1 MAIKRN
7 AGVFVILLTVFVSWS
22 IVSAK
27 DSKKAELNLKAL
39 DGTKVHLRDLRGKIV
54 VLNFW
59 ATWCGPCREDM
70 PRLVEAEQKYK
81 ANGVVFVGASLDDS
95 KTQGKIAGFVQDH
108 NIDFPI
114 WVGATGDD
122 LDKLDMGPAVPATA
136 FIDQDGNIVARIAG
150 EIRPDELT
158 ERLDWLVGGR
168 SGPAPKERV
177 VHLEGHE

>member
-1 MAIKRN
+1 MSCKKSAM
-7 AGVFVILLTVFVSWS
+7 GFILLLALGVSWS
-22 IVSAK
+22 PIKAK
-27 DSKKAELNLKAL
+27 DSQKAGLSLKAL

-59 ATWCGPCREDM
+59 ATWCGPCREEM

-95 KTQGKIAGFVQDH
+95 KTQAKISEFVKDH
-108 NIDFPI
+108 GIDFPI

-136 FIDQDGNIVARIAG
+136 FIDQDGDIVARVSG
-150 EIRPDELT
+150 EIRPEELT
-158 ERLDWLVGGR
+158 ERLDWLVRGR
-168 SGPAPKERV
+168 SGPGPKERV
-177 VHLEGHE
+177 VHLEGRE